1 MDVHRLPAAHFPH
14 TIGQKPGGIAAPTYL
29 FFAKRKG
36 NPKEPNQRSNSKKT
50 CAKGENVEQKTNR
63 NPDHPPH
70 GGRKM
75 ELQKKMYEV
84 VSPSMRDFI
93 LKMCRDGKIIVKEE
107 LRELNRELKYQG
119 NNLNQ
124 LTRLAHQNRFSSA
137 DLSQLLSVY
146 RKILAALGGQN
157 HGGR

>member
-1 MDVHRLPAAHFPH
+1 MSRKQTETLTIRL
-14 TIGQKPGGIAAPTYL
+14 TT
-29 FFAKRKG
+29 
-36 NPKEPNQRSNSKKT
+36 E
-50 CAKGENVEQKTNR
+50 E
-63 NPDHPPH
+63 
-70 GGRKM
+70 KM
-75 ELQKKMYEV
+75 ELQKKMYEAV
-84 VSPSMRDFI
+84 APSMRDFI
-93 LKMCRDGKIIVKEE
+93 LKMCRDGKIIVNEE